1 MKVRIGFGLGLSRP
15 RDAGF
20 GPSDDAD
27 RFALMVDE
35 LDRLGFD
42 SMWLPE
48 RITSERI
55 DPIVGLSIAAGR
67 SARLKLGTSVQ
78 VLSGRNPVLLA
89 KEWATLDRLS
99 AGRTLPAFGLGVV
112 DAREQQVFGID
123 RGDRAGWFDEALPL
137 MRRLWTEDG
146 VSHHGTYF
154 HLDDV
159 TIGPKPVQQP
169 PDVWLGGR
177 APSELRRVARLGDG
191 WLPSF
196 TTPQL
201 CEDGRVLIEA
211 EADRCGRRIDPE
223 HYGLL
228 LGYAHEAVESPF
240 LSGIVERYGIDPS
253 EVIPI
258 GFAEVRRMLSR
269 FIDVGFSK
277 FVLVPF
283 QEPAD
288 WTAEL
293 EAAAAA
299 VLDLQ
304 TSSRSRGPGDPVP
317 ARPAPV
323 SAPVSAPVANE
334 DSNGASGSD
343 VGGDRA

>member
-1 MKVRIGFGLGLSRP
+1 MKVRIGFGLGLSRS
-15 RDAGF
+15 RDAGAGGGR
-20 GPSDDAD
+20 GPGDDAAQ
-27 RFALMVDE
+27 FGLMVDE

-42 SMWLPE
+42 SLWLPE
-48 RITSERI
+48 RITSDRI
-55 DPIVGLSIAAGR
+55 DPIVGLAIAAGR
-67 SARLKLGTSVQ
+67 SSRLKLGTSVQ

-99 AGRTLPAFGLGVV
+99 GGRTLPAFGLGVV
-112 DAREQQVFGID
+112 DTTEQQVFGID
-123 RGDRAGWFDEALPL
+123 RSDRASWFDEALPL

-146 VSHHGTYF
+146 VTHHGQHF

-177 APSELRRVARLGDG
+177 APSELRRVGRLGDG

-196 TTPQL
+196 ATPQL
-201 CEDGRVLIEA
+201 CEDGRLSVEA
-211 EADRCGRRIDPE
+211 EAERSGRRIDPE

-228 LGYAHEAVESPF
+228 LGYAHEAVDNP
-240 LSGIVERYGIDPS
+240 LVSGLVQRYGIDPA

-258 GFAEVRRMLSR
+258 GFAEVRRFLGR

-283 QEPAD
+283 DEPAD
-288 WTAEL
+288 WTVEL
-293 EAAAAA
+293 EEAAAA

-304 TSSRSRGPGDPVP
+304 SPSRSRHG
-317 ARPAPV
+317 
-323 SAPVSAPVANE
+323 SAPAANALA
-334 DSNGASGSD
+334 ASGA
-343 VGGDRA
+343 GK